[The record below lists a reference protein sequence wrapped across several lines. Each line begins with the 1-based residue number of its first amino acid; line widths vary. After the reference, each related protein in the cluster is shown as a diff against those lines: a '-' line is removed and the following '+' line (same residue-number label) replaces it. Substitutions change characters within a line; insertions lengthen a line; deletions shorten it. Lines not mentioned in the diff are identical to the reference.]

1 MATDSYRSLSPR
13 MAEQAFQ
20 KVGRRSRPARARTCS
35 CPATRGRA
43 MKGVHVSENRGWDH
57 TSLPSHWIFLP
68 SMLSVAC
75 APTVSM
81 GTFTIFNAL
90 GLGRVLSPSYTQR
103 EHEEVPQ
110 ALRFLV
116 TLHAPVKHPR
126 RCSGYGRCTAI
137 LELVLLW

>member
-1 MATDSYRSLSPR
+1 MAADNYRSLSPR

-20 KVGRRSRPARARTCS
+20 KAGRRSRPARARTCS
-35 CPATRGRA
+35 CPAIRGRA
-43 MKGVHVSENRGWDH
+43 VKGVHVSENRDWDR

-75 APTVSM
+75 VPTVSI
-81 GTFTIFNAL
+81 GTFIMSNAL
-90 GLGRVLSPSYTQR
+90 GPGRVLSPSYTQC

-116 TLHAPVKHPR
+116 ILHAPVKHPR
-126 RCSGYGRCTAI
+126 RCPGYGRCTAI
-137 LELVLLW
+137 LELILLW